1 MDIRSFFGPSS
12 GGAGGAAKS
21 KPKPKTPAS
30 ASKKGGGQAK
40 SPSKKAT
47 ASSSSSPKSSSK
59 GGVGKMTLEST
70 SKTKASP
77 KKGQGASSQAAAAAA
92 AAVAA
97 ADDSDDD
104 VVEVTPQPA
113 KKKTKNAS
121 SGSPAEASPGKKK
134 AAGRGSIATTSGS
147 SSSRKRAAKS
157 AVNYKEDDDDDGEG
171 GGGDDDDDD
180 EAFSGSDAKDEESDK
195 DDDDDDADD
204 DVTAKSRK
212 RKSGGSPALKAAP
225 KAGAAAPSPNK
236 SSVKKKKRAV
246 VEGDD
251 EDDDVQE
258 VTSSK
263 HFSSATTK
271 KRSAAPGGGS
281 SSSRK
286 TTTSSAV
293 DLGGTSSDEDDAQE
307 EVAPTPPPKKK
318 PAPASSSGSAKKTPG
333 GGGFRPA
340 WRGGTRLAPPNEGK
354 KEVPSGKEQCLAG
367 KAFVVSGVLDS
378 LGREAAED
386 LIKQYGGKVTGA
398 VSSRTHF
405 LVLGTVLDDGRPP
418 EEGSKYKKAMVMKT
432 TIIDEDG
439 LFKMLRDSNPKGQQ
453 PSGGGSQDPLSAA
466 AASASKPKKAVVN
479 PYASMQAAT
488 KKKPVVNPYGAAV
501 IAGGKGKAPA
511 GKSPAA
517 ASSSSSSSSKAE
529 RGAGAAAAAAVCQN
543 PGQMWVD
550 KYKPTSSSGVIGHA
564 GQVKKLKVWLQNWEG
579 WHLKG
584 AKAPTGKDNPGA
596 RAALL
601 SGVPG
606 VGKSSTATL
615 VAREMGYHVMELNAS
630 DTRSKRSLSEELAS
644 VIGNKVLSFTANG
657 GGGGTTTGGFRKQLV
672 VMDEVDGMGGS
683 DRGGIQ
689 ELILLIK
696 KSRVPIIAICNDRQH
711 QKIRSLVNHCYD
723 LRFARPQKVTIA
735 KRVKAVAKMEGMD
748 VDDNAAEMLVEA
760 NGNDIRQVLH
770 ALQMWSRKSSKMTY
784 MNLKGGISAIEKD
797 KNQRMGPF
805 DAARSILGG
814 ASRTPLRDRYELF
827 FTDYSLLPLL
837 IHQNYLSSLMQVDAK
852 VRTDVTA
859 AASAAVSDADIISG
873 KMRGDVQHWELLP
886 AQAALNVRV
895 GSVGGGSL
903 GFPEFPKWLGNYS
916 RENKLRRLLGE
927 LSTHLNA
934 SVSGGTEAIRLSYIH
949 FLKRLLTQPLR
960 EEGVAGAPACVDL
973 LEEYGLS
980 RDDLFEVLPE
990 FVLSGKGMKRPPL
1003 DVFGSID
1010 SKARSAV
1017 TRCYNAQ
1024 AHKSQALAVALQAP
1038 KKAKKRKA
1046 PPKSV
1051 SMEGE
1056 EEDEDGGDESEEEEE
1071 EDNDVSAFKKKGK
1084 SRSSPAASKKG
1095 KAATTPRSK
1104 KTKK

>member
-12 GGAGGAAKS
+12 GGAGGAAKP

-47 ASSSSSPKSSSK
+47 ASSSIPKNSSK
-59 GGVGKMTLEST
+59 GGVGKMT
-70 SKTKASP
+70 
-77 KKGQGASSQAAAAAA
+77 
-92 AAVAA
+92 
-97 ADDSDDD
+97 
-104 VVEVTPQPA
+104 
-113 KKKTKNAS
+113 
-121 SGSPAEASPGKKK
+121 
-134 AAGRGSIATTSGS
+134 
-147 SSSRKRAAKS
+147 
-157 AVNYKEDDDDDGEG
+157 
-171 GGGDDDDDD
+171 
-180 EAFSGSDAKDEESDK
+180 GSDAKDEESDE

-204 DVTAKSRK
+204 DVTSKSRK
-212 RKSGGSPALKAAP
+212 RKSGGSPAP
-225 KAGAAAPSPNK
+225 KAAAPPKVAAAAASPSK
-236 SSVKKKKRAV
+236 ASVKTKKKRAV
-246 VEGDD
+246 VEEDE

-258 VTSSK
+258 VASSK

-271 KRSAAPGGGS
+271 KKTAAPGGGGGGGGGG
-281 SSSRK
+281 SRK
-286 TTTSSAV
+286 TTTSSTV
-293 DLGGTSSDEDDAQE
+293 DLGGTSSDEDDAQEE

-333 GGGFRPA
+333 GGGGGGGFRPA
-340 WRGGTRLAPPNEGK
+340 WRGGARLAPPNEGK
-354 KEVPSGKEQCLAG
+354 KEVPVGKEQCLAG

-418 EEGSKYKKAMVMKT
+418 EEGSKYKRAMVMKT
-432 TIIDEDG
+432 RIIDEDG

-453 PSGGGSQDPLSAA
+453 PPGGGSQDPSSAA
-466 AASASKPKKAVVN
+466 AAPASKPAVANPYQPKKAVVN
-479 PYASMQAAT
+479 PYASMQAAA
-488 KKKPVVNPYGAAV
+488 KKKAAVNPFGAAV

-511 GKSPAA
+511 GKSPAGT
-517 ASSSSSSSSKAE
+517 SSSSSSSSKAAG
-529 RGAGAAAAAAVCQN
+529 GARAAAAVRQN

-797 KNQRMGPF
+797 KNQRIGPF

-837 IHQNYLSSLMQVDAK
+837 VHQNYLSSLMQVDAK
-852 VRTDVTA
+852 VRTEVTA

-916 RENKLRRLLGE
+916 RENKRRRLLGE

-934 SVSGGTEAIRLSYIH
+934 SVSGGTEAVRLSYIH

-960 EEGVAGAPACVDL
+960 EEGAAGAPACVDL

-990 FVLSGKGMKRPPL
+990 FVLSGKGMKRPPPDL
-1003 DVFGSID
+1003 FGSLD
-1010 SKARSAV
+1010 SKTRSAV
-1017 TRCYNAQ
+1017 TRCYNSQ

-1051 SMEGE
+1051 SMEG
-1056 EEDEDGGDESEEEEE
+1056 
-1071 EDNDVSAFKKKGK
+1071 K

-1095 KAATTPRSK
+1095 KATATPRSK